1 METVLR
7 VISTMVS
14 LLPVVLAMLAML
26 TMLTTVRVGWMA
38 PRMVNLMVRSFL
50 ALGRCIGAM
59 GNVFC
64 MLRLPSVLL
73 LVKMV
78 RPLIVGCPMA
88 VGNRGVGQNYTGSI
102 VILVGM
108 MMWVNKRS
116 TLGSTRVLR
125 LTRRMRSTI
134 SLRDIAR

>member
-73 LVKMV
+73 LVSVAGSASQMLLMNASG
-78 RPLIVGCPMA
+78 PLTDIPA
-88 VGNRGVGQNYTGSI
+88 F
-102 VILVGM
+102 
-108 MMWVNKRS
+108 
-116 TLGSTRVLR
+116 LGPDDVVVTS
-125 LTRRMRSTI
+125 
-134 SLRDIAR
+134 AKKQ